1 MVSTL
6 KTRSPR
12 SVLLRL
18 AALLLVC
25 IAVSA
30 ICVFIGIQVSLRN
43 GAIALEKRLAA
54 MRSSGVALDGASLDA
69 WYKRRTGD
77 EFSAEWLEI
86 LDYLRSDEF
95 KTTTKGIQILQ
106 SNDSDSTFVDW
117 PDEVICREFLR
128 GSHGLRER
136 IRGLSQKK
144 QRVRFPITFNSFG
157 TPIPNTYMVQDSSRI
172 FGVEFAAA
180 FHDKNSLAMREA
192 ITTRIELSE
201 VCRGEPIIVSHLLCA
216 QMRVAAIR
224 DLGLA
229 IKANRLASDDLRSIL
244 ALLQD
249 LDPMIDDWPD
259 LMASER
265 ANAIQLSK
273 NPDVISN
280 FTESKTLMIRWL
292 GPGASSTDIENYLD
306 SVWQYENID
315 TSSLDKFLSQANQ
328 IHASIQQEFS
338 NPNKFASR
346 HWLFT
351 SKAIDDK
358 AQFAIELVTAKMSE
372 QIAILGTGIRLYQS
386 EYGMLPDQLSDL
398 GKLGINFR
406 ELMPLGGK
414 PYGYRRQGNEA
425 ELWGTHPKHGK
436 VTSDNPLRM
445 DATNT
450 PLKRNE
456 TLDFYWELQ

>member
-54 MRSSGVALDGASLDA
+54 LRSSGVALDDASLDA
-69 WYKRRTGD
+69 WYKQRTSD
-77 EFSAEWLEI
+77 EFSAEWLKI

-95 KTTTKGIQILQ
+95 KTATKGIQILQ
-106 SNDSDSTFVDW
+106 SNESDSSFVDW
-117 PDEVICREFLR
+117 PDQVIREFLR
-128 GSHGLRER
+128 ESHGLRER

-144 QRVRFPITFNSFG
+144 QRVRFPIRFESFG
-157 TPIPNTYMVQDSSRI
+157 TQIPNTYKVQDSSRI
-172 FGVEFAAA
+172 FGVEFAVA
-180 FHDKNSLAMREA
+180 FHDKNSLAMRKA

-201 VCRGEPIIVSHLLCA
+201 VCRGEPIMISNLLCA
-216 QMRVAAIR
+216 EMRAAAIR

-244 ALLQD
+244 ALLQN

-273 NPDVISN
+273 NPDVISG
-280 FTESKTLMIRWL
+280 FTESKKLSIRWL
-292 GPGASSTDIENYLD
+292 GPGTSSTDIENYLD

-315 TSSLDKFLSQANQ
+315 TSSLDLFLSQANQ
-328 IHASIQQEFS
+328 IDASIQQEFS
-338 NPNKFASR
+338 NPNTFAGR

-351 SKAIDDK
+351 SATLHDK
-358 AQFAIELVTAKMSE
+358 SQLALELVTVKMIE
-372 QIAILGTGIRLYQS
+372 QIAILGIGIRLYQS

-398 GKLGINFR
+398 GKVGINFR

-425 ELWGTHPKHGK
+425 ELWGTNPKRGK

-450 PLKRNE
+450 PLKRYD
-456 TLDFYWELQ
+456 TLDFYWELH